1 MTQIRASSP
10 FDAAASGRQRRMGLI
25 QEDGQPNAAAIAVVA
40 RVHAGML
47 FDDLCDYGDDEGQPL
62 STATRLSRLLETAE
76 PRQVLLSICYAYDKL
91 HRPLPELIWWI
102 SGSMEIVPLFVKGF
116 VESLKNIL
124 NQRS

>member
-1 MTQIRASSP
+1 MTQIRATSP

-25 QEDGQPNAAAIAVVA
+25 KDNGQPDPAVIAMIA
-40 RVHAGML
+40 RVQAGMF
-47 FDDLCDYGDDEGQPL
+47 FDDLCDYGDDEGLPL
-62 STATRLSRLLETAE
+62 STTARLSRLLETTE
-76 PRQVLLSICYAYDKL
+76 PRQVLLAICCAYDEL
-91 HRPLPELIWWI
+91 RRPLPELIWWI